1 MVKLPAQQKLVNH
14 LLCTNSSGILLVL
27 FSLKRN
33 ALKRRCNVHDQVLHI
48 MRIYTELKLVMRP
61 TTVPL
66 GR

>member
-1 MVKLPAQQKLVNH
+1 MVKLPGQQKLANH
-14 LLCTNSSGILLVL
+14 LLRTNSSGILLVL
-27 FSLKRN
+27 FSLERN

-48 MRIYTELKLVMRP
+48 MRIHTELKLVMRP